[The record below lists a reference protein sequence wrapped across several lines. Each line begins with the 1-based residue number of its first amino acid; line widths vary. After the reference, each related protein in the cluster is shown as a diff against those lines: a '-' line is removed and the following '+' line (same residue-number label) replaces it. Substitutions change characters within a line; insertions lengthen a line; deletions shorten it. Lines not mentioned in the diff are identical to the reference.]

1 MKIYYPHVEISTK
14 GYTPVAYYDDNITG
28 FRDVAVSND
37 RIFVLYSGKTY
48 KAERQKI
55 ANCPTLLVFDWDGTL
70 LETRT
75 IPQMAT
81 YISYDL
87 EENAL
92 YGTTPDAKL
101 VRYDI

>member
-1 MKIYYPHVEISTK
+1 MDARNEGAVR
-14 GYTPVAYYDDNITG
+14 VAYYADNITG
-28 FRDVAVSND
+28 FQDVAVSND

>member
-1 MKIYYPHVEISTK
+1 M
-14 GYTPVAYYDDNITG
+14 
-28 FRDVAVSND
+28 
-37 RIFVLYSGKTY
+37 
-48 KAERQKI
+48 KI